1 MGFIEFDCS
10 FHLLYVLVNPIAT
23 YCCYEGNR
31 NILSLNISCTLTIII
46 SIYLYHYDKKSATN
60 ESLIYKINESTTKEN
75 VETKENQIIVTKVK
89 EKLDVSDSID
99 QIIDKY
105 RIYPII
111 FLYYFIL
118 NIIPFSKSIFSQTIY
133 LSYEYLSNLVML
145 ICFYTLLREKLYRHH
160 AVGLLFIILFSY
172 FHPDHKFEIK
182 TKYLFSFL
190 FYAYYGAIQCF
201 HKIMMVKY
209 YVSPHI
215 ISIAN
220 ASMMM
225 VLDIIRFVT
234 QSYIKKDIIFLSSD
248 YFNLTLM
255 KNTTILSES
264 LMYIIGNSANPIINS
279 LIVYYYPPFVYPVS
293 NYLYSIFVLI
303 PKFAL
308 SWENLKKLI
317 CIVGIGLGLCILS
330 ELIIFNFAGMGF
342 NAKLNI
348 KRRAEKEGM
357 IDCYSSSSQSSNSS
371 MNSSYGF
378 K

>member
-10 FHLLYVLVNPIAT
+10 FHLLYVLVNIVAT
-23 YCCYEGNR
+23 YCCNKGNR

-46 SIYLYHYDKKSATN
+46 SIYLYHYDKKSAN
-60 ESLIYKINESTTKEN
+60 ESLLYKIKESTTKEN
-75 VETKENQIIVTKVK
+75 VETNENQIIVTKVK
-89 EKLDVSDSID
+89 EKQDLTYGFDE
-99 QIIDKY
+99 IINIY

-111 FLYYFIL
+111 FFYYFIL

-255 KNTTILSES
+255 KNSTILSES

-293 NYLYSIFVLI
+293 NYLYSIFVII